1 MIGTGAA
8 SVRDTVIPAR
18 YDAKEDKE
26 YVYLQKNQW
35 RFPEWARERA
45 TRNYLGRSIQ
55 QDGYW
60 SKDLEYRLAAIF
72 KGTGR

>member
-1 MIGTGAA
+1 MQKKIK
-8 SVRDTVIPAR
+8 SMF
-18 YDAKEDKE
+18 
-26 YVYLQKNQW
+26 YLQKNQW

-45 TRNYLGRSIQ
+45 TWDYLGRSIQ

-72 KGTGR
+72 KGTNR